1 MSGVSVGTNTSIGI
15 DMDIGGVLK
24 NGFGILK
31 FAEAPNLFRPRGG
44 IYRGEGGLVG
54 SVSSLRI
61 VKNTTKTT
69 VKKVCKIVLL
79 ILTS

>member
-1 MSGVSVGTNTSIGI
+1 MGLSICFIIYGGGRGAISIGIGIGIGI

-44 IYRGEGGLVG
+44 IYRGEGGW
-54 SVSSLRI
+54 
-61 VKNTTKTT
+61 
-69 VKKVCKIVLL
+69 
-79 ILTS
+79 